1 MGGTGGPGNGR
12 EGKARPGS
20 DPGATSPVGA
30 VLPAGKRGERGE
42 WEKAT
47 SVNSEEGEG

>member
-20 DPGATSPVGA
+20 DPGATSLARA
-30 VLPAGKRGERGE
+30 VLPASKRGE
-42 WEKAT
+42 WEKSPT
-47 SVNSEEGEG
+47 QRKERDK